1 MYERPCLNW
10 GPQMRERRGRRRFRV
25 DPQCRLLIRR
35 PQRGV
40 VGGVQRMVRAECG
53 AARSNSGGSV
63 HYQNCDAAR
72 AAGAAPVHVG
82 DPGWRRGLDREGEGP
97 GCE

>member
-1 MYERPCLNW
+1 
-10 GPQMRERRGRRRFRV
+10 MRERRGRRRFRV

-40 VGGVQRMVRAECG
+40 VGGVQRMVRAECE

-63 HYQNCDAAR
+63 HYQNCNAAR
-72 AAGAAPVHVG
+72 AAGAAPVRAG